1 MYPSAAQRQ
10 ARKGRPCIPMRGEA
24 HGREP
29 LSAQSYALRSAIA
42 LPLARLRTVWRHVLA
57 IDDWNKRDGNTS
69 FPIARDG
76 TTPRL
81 GFQGAIVSDGGP
93 NAAHG
98 CCQQPPSRYT
108 RHRTCDDG
116 DCGAQHPV
124 VLERY
129 VAPKGMRH
137 NPNAPPANNTLGA
150 VYIRRAPR
158 AFACTDNDSARK
170 LTSTLWAHS
179 LQLTGTRTDEFQ
191 NRLCLPNLV
200 REALENSN
208 RRRRRNDE
216 PNSLAGEFEMMR
228 NLFVT
233 RGNPTLKR
241 ASG

>member
-1 MYPSAAQRQ
+1 MPTVSV
-10 ARKGRPCIPMRGEA
+10 
-24 HGREP
+24 
-29 LSAQSYALRSAIA
+29 ALHQ
-42 LPLARLRTVWRHVLA
+42 TQ
-57 IDDWNKRDGNTS
+57 NG
-69 FPIARDG
+69 
-76 TTPRL
+76 
-81 GFQGAIVSDGGP
+81 
-93 NAAHG
+93 
-98 CCQQPPSRYT
+98 
-108 RHRTCDDG
+108 DDG

-137 NPNAPPANNTLGA
+137 NPNARPANNTPGA
-150 VYIRRAPR
+150 VYIRRTPR

-233 RGNPTLKR
+233 RGSPTLKR